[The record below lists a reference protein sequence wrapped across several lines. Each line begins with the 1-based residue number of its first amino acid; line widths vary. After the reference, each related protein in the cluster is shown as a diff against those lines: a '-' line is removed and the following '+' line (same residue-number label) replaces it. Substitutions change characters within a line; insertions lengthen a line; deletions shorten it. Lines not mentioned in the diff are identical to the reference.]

1 MKIFIMDD
9 ERLIC
14 NYLTDLF
21 SIEGHSTISVSSIV
35 EAVSLIEKETFD
47 LAMVDYRM
55 IDGYGTEI
63 VRHIKTR
70 RPEVKVIGMSATEQG
85 NTFYRAGAEYFIE
98 KPFNMD
104 RILEVL
110 RELGDMTN

>member
-14 NYLTDLF
+14 NFLTDIL
-21 SIEGHSTISVSSIV
+21 SIEGHSTITVSSIR
-35 EAVSLIEKETFD
+35 EAVSLIENETFD
-47 LAMVDYRM
+47 LAIVDFRM

-63 VRHIKTR
+63 VRLIKTL
-70 RPEVKVIGMSATEQG
+70 RPGIKVIGMSATEQG

-98 KPFNMD
+98 KPFNID
-104 RILEVL
+104 HIQEVL
-110 RELGDMTN
+110 RELGNATN